1 MPPELAACSPQ
12 EPDDG
17 GDGDKIQPGAH
28 ATAGREEPGRSTVA
42 GGLHG
47 LAALLPSARSERS
60 DARAAVPMLLAATN
74 GAIVSKRAPVEGGAA
89 RVVNVLAA

>member
-1 MPPELAACSPQ
+1 VLPELAACSPR

-17 GDGDKIQPGAH
+17 GDGDKIPPGAH

-60 DARAAVPMLLAATN
+60 DARAVVPKLLAATN
-74 GAIVSKRAPVEGGAA
+74 GTIASPAG
-89 RVVNVLAA
+89 